1 MGKTVA
7 ISVTKFAAASIQ
19 ISHREMKK
27 QSETEIS
34 TSVYEKSYDVFCE
47 KVIETEVI
55 KNKQIKYMR
64 DLLKKFVIIAKD
76 TENVDASKYRVFKLK
91 QRLMKVIPNLCS
103 VLLLIVYVENL
114 VSSEW
119 LRNKC

>member
-1 MGKTVA
+1 
-7 ISVTKFAAASIQ
+7 
-19 ISHREMKK
+19 MKK

-47 KVIETEVI
+47 KVIEEVI
-55 KNKQIKYMR
+55 KNKQIKYMK
-64 DLLKKFVIIAKD
+64 DLLKKFVVIAKD
-76 TENVDASKYRVFKLK
+76 TENVDASKYRAFKLK